1 MRLGALRTESPNP
14 CFFRNFSLMPN
25 VAVLW
30 YVCNQNLV
38 PVRVSVCARAV
49 NFTTVWCIGYGVWL
63 DGRISRFAVGLNRLV
78 SSLNHNTPEQHHP
91 TVTYLSSSKRTYGL
105 GIKWIDS
112 FLCPPHL
119 NA

>member
-1 MRLGALRTESPNP
+1 MFLSK
-14 CFFRNFSLMPN
+14 FFVDAERGRIM
-25 VAVLW
+25 
-30 YVCNQNLV
+30 VCLQ
-38 PVRVSVCARAV
+38 SKFGSGTGICMCARRAV